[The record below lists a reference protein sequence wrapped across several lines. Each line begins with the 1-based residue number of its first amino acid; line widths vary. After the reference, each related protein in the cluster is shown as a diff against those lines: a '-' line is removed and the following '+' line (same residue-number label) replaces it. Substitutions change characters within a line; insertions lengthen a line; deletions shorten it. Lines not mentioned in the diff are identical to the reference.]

1 MNHIAVD
8 NTVDLWQNGFR
19 LKTARQEVSQQQFIQ
34 CPSPQMYSLYNA
46 ILAQHSRQ
54 LTPVRCAEQTI
65 AQLHRYFEDVVLEN
79 NLAALVV
86 ESLPHSSRRP
96 IRDRTRVREMAR
108 AATRAF
114 FFVRPGDALNDL
126 AIKANHQNQEPVL
139 LQRAAGDRVNER
151 FVVIADA
158 RFSAVLASVR
168 GTEKDGSAGGD
179 EVIWSFEPDIVYSAL
194 EYLMARVT
202 AEHPYQ
208 AAAFSSAVR
217 TSMPKATSLQL
228 TVSVTTKLAR
238 LLTEQTGR
246 EIAIN
251 RIATAIRNTLELD
264 SILQTTVDEVGRALN
279 ACHCALRVEG
289 EAIGQALTHCY
300 FREENPD
307 AEAREKVFTDIAT
320 YNSRLAVSLK
330 SHVQDGED
338 TGEPEADVETSSRL
352 AVVPLILRDRFMGSL
367 LVESEDGA
375 RMWEENELLLLHTV
389 ADQVTV
395 AVNQAH
401 LFAQT
406 QQQALTDGL
415 TGCYNRRSFEMQLER
430 DLHLAT
436 RLRQPLSL
444 IMLDVD
450 NFKHVNDT
458 FGHEVGDQ
466 ALRTLADC
474 LREELRGVDSAARFG
489 GDEFAVILPQADLE
503 GAMLVG
509 ERLRARI
516 EQTDV
521 AGFGSI
527 KASFGVATFPLHA
540 SSRDTLV
547 VAADRALYTA
557 KHGGR
562 NRVCLPSTDQAND
575 DGAAAA
581 PEAMPELEEQLTVP
595 SVDQPTPLVGPTT

>member
-1 MNHIAVD
+1 MAK
-8 NTVDLWQNGFR
+8 WFR
-19 LKTARQEVSQQQFIQ
+19 LGTARQEVSPQQFIQ
-34 CPSPQMYSLYNA
+34 LRAPKMYSLYSA

-86 ESLPHSSRRP
+86 ESLPHSPRRP
-96 IRDRTRVREMAR
+96 LRDRTRVREMAR

-126 AIKANHQNQEPVL
+126 AIKADHHNLEPVL

-168 GTEKDGSAGGD
+168 STEKDGSEGD
-179 EVIWSFEPDIVYSAL
+179 QVIWSFEPDIVYSAL
-194 EYLMARVT
+194 EFLMARVT

-251 RIATAIRNTLELD
+251 RIATAIRNSLELD
-264 SILQTTVDEVGRALN
+264 SILQTTVNEVGRALR
-279 ACHCALRVEG
+279 ASYCALRVEG
-289 EAIGQALTHCY
+289 EAIGRTLTHCY
-300 FREENPD
+300 FRDDSNDDPEV
-307 AEAREKVFTDIAT
+307 REKLLTDIAT

-330 SHVQDGED
+330 SHIQDGD
-338 TGEPEADVETSSRL
+338 DRGEPEPGTETSSPL
-352 AVVPLILRDRFMGSL
+352 AVVPLIFHDRFMGSL
-367 LVESEDGA
+367 LANSEDDC
-375 RMWEENELLLLHTV
+375 RTWEENELLLLHTV

-401 LFAQT
+401 LFAQI
-406 QQQALTDGL
+406 QQQALIDGL
-415 TGCYNRRSFEMQLER
+415 TGCYNRRSFEMQLEK

-444 IMLDVD
+444 IMLDLD
-450 NFKHVNDT
+450 NFKQVNDT
-458 FGHEVGDQ
+458 YGHEAGDQ

-489 GDEFAVILPQADLE
+489 GDEFAIILPQADLE
-503 GAMLVG
+503 GAQLVG

-516 EQTDV
+516 EQTDC
-521 AGFGSI
+521 AGFGTIS
-527 KASFGVATFPLHA
+527 ASFGVATFPLHA

-547 VAADRALYTA
+547 VAADRALYSA

-562 NRVCLPSTDQAND
+562 NRVCMPSSDQAGD
-575 DGAAAA
+575 DVADVPA
-581 PEAMPELEEQLTVP
+581 EAITDLEEQLSVL
-595 SVDQPTPLVGPTT
+595 SVDQSTPLGGPTT